1 MVTSETG
8 RPGAPAGGRPTDR
21 PRVVLIGGTSHAG
34 KTSLARTLAGRLGY
48 EALSTDQLA
57 RHPGRPWRRGEP
69 VPPHV
74 VEHYSTLE
82 PDALIQSVMRHYD
95 GMWPMV
101 RELVFARAADTAT
114 PGLVLEGSALLP
126 SRVAALGRTDVAAFW
141 LTADE
146 TLLETRMHAESRYA
160 EADADGR
167 ALIDAFLERT
177 RRYQRLTIEATA
189 RVGLPQ
195 LEVRAGE
202 TIEQVAERALR
213 LRLCRVEED
222 WLGLGQTFNKRH

>member
-1 MVTSETG
+1 MTTSDTERTG
-8 RPGAPAGGRPTDR
+8 GPADQGRGDR

-34 KTSLARTLAGRLGY
+34 KTSLARALAGRLGY

-74 VEHYSTLE
+74 VEHYSTLT
-82 PDALIQSVMRHYD
+82 PDALMQSVTRHYD

-101 RELVFARAADTAT
+101 RELILVRAADAGA

-126 SRVAALGRTDVAAFW
+126 AQVATLRRADIAALW

-146 TLLETRMHAESRYA
+146 ALLEARMHAESRYA
-160 EADADGR
+160 EADAAGR

-177 RRYQRLTIEATA
+177 RRYQRLTNEATA
-189 RVGLPQ
+189 RLGLPR

-213 LRLCRVEED
+213 LIGR
-222 WLGLGQTFNKRH
+222 GQG